1 MRILD
6 INDNELQ
13 EEALNFDDGYLED
26 DKIFKE
32 HHDEIPA
39 VDYQ

>member
-13 EEALNFDDGYLED
+13 EEALNFDDGYL
-26 DKIFKE
+26 ICF
-32 HHDEIPA
+32 
-39 VDYQ
+39 VFLT